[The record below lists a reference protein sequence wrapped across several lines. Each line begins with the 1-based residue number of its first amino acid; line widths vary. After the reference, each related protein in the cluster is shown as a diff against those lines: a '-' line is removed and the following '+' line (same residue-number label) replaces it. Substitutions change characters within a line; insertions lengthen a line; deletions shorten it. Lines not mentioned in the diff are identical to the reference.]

1 MIIREVKTVFSFK
14 IPQAQLNKMESS
26 LNRIVTLVHSLDKVG
41 TRSGKT
47 VSVGLEK
54 INQSAKNASNSVSK
68 LNSELGKLKTPNV
81 KPVAPSSGGGM
92 AFGGFGILGALAG
105 IITGKAII
113 DKADETT
120 LAGAKLAMTAEK
132 FGTDAI
138 ALQDRVLNLA
148 NSVRQGFAETASLYM
163 KIGSPTSKLGATLEQ
178 VDEAVKAVGAGLVVG
193 GASAQEA
200 RSTILQLGQALG
212 SGKLQGDEMR
222 SLVENAQQLAEVLAE
237 ELGYKTLG
245 ELRKAGSEGE
255 ITTERLFK
263 ALTKAG
269 PRLSKQ
275 LNKIPLTFGQA
286 WELTSNKVSG
296 LFMKLSRDTNI
307 FGMLAGGFLRVMDF
321 IEKGIDKAAAT
332 FGGFDN
338 LLRASISILIGL
350 FGALG
355 IAAVAAGLKAAAA
368 WVAATWPL
376 LLIGAGI
383 YALWLIIDDFFMWL
397 NDEGE
402 TVFGN
407 LLGPFVAWKESAIKT
422 VKEIVTAIKQFFVD
436 AYMNVK
442 TLFIDPT
449 IRQFEIMWKLAKA
462 ISTFDFGG
470 AKAALSEF
478 AGLAVHQVTNW
489 SNVAQGRPMIPM
501 TQQVQSGSGTVNN
514 NQTVQINL
522 PNVTQPQQAA
532 QAIQDR
538 MAGIFGA
545 RPLNVPVAEATR

>member
-81 KPVAPSSGGGM
+81 KPVAPGGGGGM

-105 IITGKAII
+105 IVTGKAII

-132 FGTDAI
+132 FGADAV

-193 GASAQEA
+193 GANAQEA

-212 SGKLQGDEMR
+212 SGKLAGDEMK
-222 SLVENAQQLAEVLAE
+222 SLTENASQLAEILAE
-237 ELGYKTLG
+237 ELGYKTVDA
-245 ELRKAGSEGE
+245 LRDAGSEGK
-255 ITTERLFK
+255 ITTDRLFK
-263 ALTKAG
+263 ALVKAG
-269 PRLSKQ
+269 PALTKQ

-296 LFMKLSRDTNI
+296 LFLRMSRDTMI
-307 FGMLAGGFLRVMDF
+307 FSKIAKGFLNAMDS
-321 IEKGIDKAAAT
+321 IESGIYSTID
-332 FGGFDN
+332 
-338 LLRASISILIGL
+338 
-350 FGALG
+350 ALG
-355 IAAVAAGLKAAAA
+355 GMSNAVKFATSLFFALGGAALWAGRVAIAAWLKVAAPL
-368 WVAATWPL
+368 VA
-376 LLIGAGI
+376 IAGFI
-383 YALWLIIDDFFMWL
+383 YAQWLIWEDFFMWL
-397 NDEGE
+397 DGEGE

-407 LLGPFVAWKESAIKT
+407 LLGPFKDLKESAIKT
-422 VKEIVTAIKQFFVD
+422 VKDIATAIKTFFVD

-442 TLFIDPT
+442 NMFIDPT

-462 ISTFDFGG
+462 IATFDFSG
-470 AKAALSEF
+470 AKAALGEF

-489 SNVAQGRPMIPM
+489 SNVAQGRPMVPM
-501 TQQVQSGSGTVNN
+501 AQQVQGATGTVNN